1 MKVAA
6 LLVALWLCGAGS
18 AQQQLRAALDRNPAT
33 LPRAEAG
40 RWKTFDPQAL
50 QPTDL
55 PARYY
60 AARVALERAE
70 PIAALAEL
78 YALLD
83 EQPGW
88 PPALHQCAVL
98 HFRLQRYG
106 DAVTCAQRFLDECP
120 ARVRETRVLGHAL
133 YSLGRYE
140 EARTHYER
148 VLAAN
153 PKDVEARRGLA
164 LSYARL
170 GNAAR
175 ALELLQQVVE
185 ARPNHPEA
193 WTWIARLA
201 YEAEDLARARQA
213 AQRATECDPYDPAPR
228 FVLAQTLAELG
239 EPEAAQTQRTRF
251 EVLSQATARLR
262 QLEAEEEFAPHDA
275 RLPEQRTR
283 LWASLGATQRAQSAM
298 RRWLTVAGDDAQAHL
313 AALALV
319 ETLAAPE
326 LEGQIAARCE
336 VLVGDSVAGW
346 QQLEAY
352 FGRRGDA
359 GRQAVAGERWRRLQ
373 NGR

>member
-6 LLVALWLCGAGS
+6 LLVALSLCGAVS

-40 RWKTFDPQAL
+40 RWTAFDPQAL

-60 AARVALERAE
+60 AARAALERAE

-106 DAVTCAQRFLDECP
+106 DAVTCAQRFLEECP
-120 ARVRETRVLGHAL
+120 ARVGETRVLGHAL

-164 LSYARL
+164 LSHARL
-170 GNAAR
+170 M
-175 ALELLQQVVE
+175 
-185 ARPNHPEA
+185 
-193 WTWIARLA
+193 
-201 YEAEDLARARQA
+201 
-213 AQRATECDPYDPAPR
+213 
-228 FVLAQTLAELG
+228 
-239 EPEAAQTQRTRF
+239 
-251 EVLSQATARLR
+251 S
-262 QLEAEEEFAPHDA
+262 
-275 RLPEQRTR
+275 
-283 LWASLGATQRAQSAM
+283 
-298 RRWLTVAGDDAQAHL
+298 
-313 AALALV
+313 
-319 ETLAAPE
+319 
-326 LEGQIAARCE
+326 
-336 VLVGDSVAGW
+336 
-346 QQLEAY
+346 
-352 FGRRGDA
+352 
-359 GRQAVAGERWRRLQ
+359 
-373 NGR
+373 